1 MLEKR
6 GDSHRIRRR
15 FDAGHDD
22 PFGREGITP
31 LQVGD
36 ILMKLYYGGAVHGL
50 IAWGQRFHKAGNA
63 TDDYVHAAIVIG
75 PGLIAES
82 IGGGI
87 KATRLMQQGKPYV
100 YNVYRYGDGD
110 IAGIAGA
117 VAEGWLSIRAGQH
130 GRDQVPGSFGDYAYG
145 GAVGAAIQNIGS
157 QPSYKPGGDLWGSG
171 GKPGIGTT
179 YSSWWPPFRRP
190 APRASRPRCRSASP
204 RTGQPPRCSTTPC

>member
-1 MLEKR
+1 MQDR
-6 GDSHRIRRR
+6 D
-15 FDAGHDD
+15 
-22 PFGREGITP
+22 

-36 ILMKLYYGGAVHGL
+36 ILLKLYYGGIVHGL

-63 TDDYVHAAIVIG
+63 TDDYVHAAIYVG
-75 PGLIAES
+75 RGLVAES

-100 YNVYRYGDGD
+100 YNVYRYGNAD

-117 VAEGWLSIRAGQH
+117 VAEGWLSVRAGQH
-130 GRDQVPGSFGDYAYG
+130 GNDKVPSSFGGYAYG

-157 QPSYKPGGDLWGSG
+157 QPSYKPGSDLWGSG

-179 YSSWWPPFRRP
+179 YCSQFVV
-190 APRASRPRCRSASP
+190 AAYQAAGA
-204 RTGQPPRCSTTPC
+204 TGQPAQVPIRIAQDRATPKMLHDTLLGEPQWDMLGQITAR